1 MYLGTD
7 LTTLGQKF
15 YDQNQRNEAKRK
27 LHITFGQWN
36 LSGLKTT
43 KKRKFSLHLKQR
55 VGTKESIPSIS
66 SMVNQRLYLDYLQS
80 ISDSATVSPNH
91 WLYPQELS
99 HQSVFGLLYH
109 DDWNLRE
116 RKVSGVSLKHLL
128 KALWILVFFYA
139 REEMLRNIIS
149 RGSWVIITANLLQDP
164 YCDGWPTG
172 KSNSP

>member
-27 LHITFGQWN
+27 LHITFRQWN

-43 KKRKFSLHLKQR
+43 NKNKIFSSSQ
-55 VGTKESIPSIS
+55 TESRNQGKYSIIS

-128 KALWILVFFYA
+128 KALWILVFFCA

-149 RGSWVIITANLLQDP
+149 RGSWVIITANLLQVP

-172 KSNSP
+172 KNNLP

>member
-7 LTTLGQKF
+7 LTTLAQKF
-15 YDQNQRNEAKRK
+15 YDQNRRNEAKRK

-43 KKRKFSLHLKQR
+43 NKNKIFSSSQTESRNQRKYS
-55 VGTKESIPSIS
+55 TIS
-66 SMVNQRLYLDYLQS
+66 SMVNQCLYLDYLQS
-80 ISDSATVSPNH
+80 ISDSATESPNH
-91 WLYPQELS
+91 WLCSQELS
-99 HQSVFGLLYH
+99 HQSIFGLLYH

-116 RKVSGVSLKHLL
+116 SKVSGVSLKHLL
-128 KALWILVFFYA
+128 KALWILFFFYA

-172 KSNSP
+172 KSNLP